1 MVNKGLEDALSILG
15 SSGKTASSQS
25 KLEVIPTD
33 IPALNDTVLGCGGL
47 PRGKIIEMYAKPS
60 VGKSTLSYWLIGQ
73 VQKRG
78 GVAAL
83 FDAEGAYLPE
93 YGAKCGINNDELI
106 LVNFDLGNDAL
117 FKVQLLLATNA
128 IDLMVV
134 DSMAALIPAMAAD
147 KTSSEALKMNERL
160 EKAKMFTCFF
170 NEIMGGYRI
179 KEEKKGSRFITQT
192 IDGEKTDIHKMSNK
206 KACLIMINHAKDKV
220 GVMFGE
226 RTYTPGGDAI
236 NFASSIRLG
245 MSYLKKSKKK
255 DEHGNPLFKLV
266 KISAAKNKLAPPLC
280 TLELNLHRDGK
291 VEPADG
297 NLEVEEVE
305 KTKPD
310 LTGLKGVLGNTGVAL
325 GKKESE

>member
-1 MVNKGLEDALSILG
+1 MVNKGIQDALDILG
-15 SSGKTASSQS
+15 SSGKTASTQT

-33 IPALNDTVLGCGGL
+33 IPDLNDKVLGCGGL

-78 GVAAL
+78 GVCAL

-93 YGAKCGINNDELI
+93 YGEKCGINNDELI
-106 LVNFDLGNDAL
+106 IVNFDLGNDAL

-128 IDLMVV
+128 IDLIVV

-179 KEEKKGSRFITQT
+179 KEEKKGSRFITQVV
-192 IDGEKTDIHKMSNK
+192 DGEKTDIHKMGNK

-236 NFASSIRLG
+236 NFASSLRIG
-245 MSYLKKSKKK
+245 MSYLKKSKQK
-255 DEHGNPLFKLV
+255 DEDGNPKFKLIKV
-266 KISAAKNKLAPPLC
+266 TAAKNKLAPPLC
-280 TLELNLHRDGK
+280 NMELHIHRDGK
-291 VEPADG
+291 VESADG
-297 NLEVEEVE
+297 NAPVEEV
-305 KTKPD
+305 KKVD
-310 LTGLKGVLGNTGVAL
+310 LSGLKGVLGER
-325 GKKESE
+325 KEK